1 MRIVTLTSHYIKD
14 ISTLC
19 VDSFLDGEYSYYLQM
34 KNLKGLDSFVD
45 FCSVANIT
53 EKFDDRHI
61 FLGAFEENTL
71 VGVCCINLKI
81 GNILLLFVDKDYQNQ
96 GVGKALLS
104 KAEETAK
111 ERNLK
116 KLTVDSTHFGI
127 GFYKANGYKEISKE
141 QILNEGLIFT
151 TMSKSI

>member
-45 FCSVANIT
+45 FCSVSNIKD
-53 EKFDDRHI
+53 KFDDKHI
-61 FLGAFEENTL
+61 FLGAFDENTL
-71 VGVCCINLKI
+71 IGVCCVNLKI

-96 GVGKALLS
+96 GVGKALLG
-104 KAEETAK
+104 KAEEIAK
-111 ERNLK
+111 ERGLK
-116 KLTVDSTHFGI
+116 KLTVDSTHFGVR
-127 GFYKANGYKEISKE
+127 FYRANGYKEVSKE
-141 QILNEGLIFT
+141 QILSEGLIFT
-151 TMSKSI
+151 TMSKNI